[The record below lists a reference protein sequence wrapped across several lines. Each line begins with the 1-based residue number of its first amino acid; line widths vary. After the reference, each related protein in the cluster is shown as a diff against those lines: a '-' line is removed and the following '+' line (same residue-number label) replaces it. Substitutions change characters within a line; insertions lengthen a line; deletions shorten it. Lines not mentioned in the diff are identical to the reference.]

1 MDGQPFKFSL
11 QLADTLIPDVEELDL
26 AQAVASKDYD
36 GRTQELSEA
45 LIDEAPQNQVEFP
58 SVDEEV
64 AEGFNVFDNYDDYN
78 EEYNPVDYG
87 SEQDIES

>member
-1 MDGQPFKFSL
+1 VDGQPFKFSL

-36 GRTQELSEA
+36 GRAQEMSEA

-64 AEGFNVFDNYDDYN
+64 AQGFNVFDNYDDYN

>member
-1 MDGQPFKFSL
+1 VDGQPFKFSL

>member
-1 MDGQPFKFSL
+1 VDGQPFKFSL

-45 LIDEAPQNQVEFP
+45 LIDEAPQNQVQFP